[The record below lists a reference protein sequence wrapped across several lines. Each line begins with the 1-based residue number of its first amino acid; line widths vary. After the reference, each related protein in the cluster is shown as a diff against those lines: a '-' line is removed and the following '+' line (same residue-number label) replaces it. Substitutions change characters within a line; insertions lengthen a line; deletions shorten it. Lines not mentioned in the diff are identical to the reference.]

1 LPESQDMQYRPLG
14 RTGINVSVAGLG
26 TGGLSRMGQATHQ
39 DRDASKRLVGRALD
53 LGINLFDTAPAY
65 GDAETILGEAL
76 RGVPREGYFLTTK
89 VRWSDAAGIL
99 SETKVI
105 ESCEQSLQRLGIDYV
120 DVLQFHGLLLPIYR
134 EAVDQ
139 LYPAAEKLRQQGKI
153 RFIGITE
160 RPDTMTSRSGETAAD
175 AAKRA
180 QDPYGEG
187 DLRHDMLIEALK
199 SDVWD
204 TIMVRHGILNFTAED
219 SVYPMALK
227 TQTGV
232 LSMASIRVRLATQA
246 ALEEVVRSAKAGGL
260 IANDEL
266 GDSDPLGFLVHDHV
280 DSTIAAAYKFSA
292 APAAVSTVLI
302 GTGSVA
308 HLEADISHILGP
320 SLPVEDE
327 AKLRRIFA
335 GVAISG

>member
-1 LPESQDMQYRPLG
+1 MP
-14 RTGINVSVAGLG
+14 
-26 TGGLSRMGQATHQ
+26 
-39 DRDASKRLVGRALD
+39 
-53 LGINLFDTAPAY
+53 
-65 GDAETILGEAL
+65 
-76 RGVPREGYFLTTK
+76 
-89 VRWSDAAGIL
+89 
-99 SETKVI
+99 
-105 ESCEQSLQRLGIDYV
+105 
-120 DVLQFHGLLLPIYR
+120 
-134 EAVDQ
+134 
-139 LYPAAEKLRQQGKI
+139 
-153 RFIGITE
+153 
-160 RPDTMTSRSGETAAD
+160 SRSGETAAD

-320 SLPVEDE
+320 ALPVEDE
-327 AKLRRIFA
+327 AKLRRIFH